1 MLQNIERISPLPDEV
16 IYFLT
21 SLTTNKVIDSIIIF
35 GSRALGDY
43 EKYSDLDLAI
53 DAPTMSKFEWQK
65 LKEYVTYDL
74 RTVLR
79 ISLVHYS
86 TNPPKLKD
94 RIIKT
99 GTIIYGRQS

>member
-1 MLQNIERISPLPDEV
+1 MLQNLDKISPLDQEIV
-16 IYFLT
+16 TFLKGL
-21 SLTTNKVIDSIIIF
+21 SQMPSIEQLIVF

-43 EKYSDLDLAI
+43 DRYSDLDIAI
-53 DAPTMSKFEWQK
+53 DAPFISKFDWLK

-86 TNPPKLKD
+86 TNPKKLKQ
-94 RIIKT
+94 RIIQT
-99 GTIIYGRQS
+99 GIIIYGRQS